1 MKEKPVTLNQKNYL
15 ILKII
20 VLLILGFICFTIGY
34 IKGVLH
40 ESKEWET
47 LYDKHINKQW
57 EIIEGRDSVYTQL
70 LIEMKKELKT
80 INKEISKNEKN

>member
-1 MKEKPVTLNQKNYL
+1 MKIIINQKTYL

-34 IKGVLH
+34 IKGGLH

-57 EIIEGRDSVYTQL
+57 EIIEERDSVYTQL
-70 LIEMKKELKT
+70 LIEVKKELKT
-80 INKEISKNEKN
+80 INKNNSKNEKD